1 MNTPRT
7 RLLSMTYASP
17 LWLLVAVSQ
26 VASLDSERM
35 LSMKR
40 SGFQKRSKSA
50 KRSSCHGGR
59 KGEVEVD
66 SLTYWTIK
74 FKSGEGAKFTS
85 SYRPNCFLSNYLAC
99 LYVVYDTPCIV
110 QCTLYNVHC
119 TMYTVHCTEHC
130 TLYWIKPDLVND
142 FREKT
147 TRVKIT

>member
-59 KGEVEVD
+59 KGEVGGGFVNVLD
-66 SLTYWTIK
+66 DQVQV
-74 FKSGEGAKFTS
+74 GEGAKFS
-85 SYRPNCFLSNYLAC
+85 RSYRSNCFLSNYLPC
-99 LYVVYDTPCIV
+99 LYAVYDTLCIV

-130 TLYWIKPDLVND
+130 ILYWIKPDLVND

-147 TRVKIT
+147 TRVKFT